1 MDSKRNNWRK
11 PPPSFRIKFL
21 SKWAGSNQN
30 FSCWHV
36 SMNHF
41 HPEQA
46 FISAICGRVNIA
58 KTKQWGKSLTFTLP
72 ARGPFLLLLLWFWFK
87 WQPPC
92 KCTTWALSQELLLE
106 VKKEKGR
113 TLIETP
119 NKKEVDKIVGPFLLK
134 GRRDGFVHLSFP
146 VVPSIS
152 PHPPV
157 GGYIF
162 ICLAQ

>member
-1 MDSKRNNWRK
+1 MAPFCSSSFDSD
-11 PPPSFRIKFL
+11 L
-21 SKWAGSNQN
+21 SDS
-30 FSCWHV
+30 
-36 SMNHF
+36 
-41 HPEQA
+41 
-46 FISAICGRVNIA
+46 
-58 KTKQWGKSLTFTLP
+58 
-72 ARGPFLLLLLWFWFK
+72 
-87 WQPPC
+87 PPC
-92 KCTTWALSQELLLE
+92 KCAAWALSQDLLLE

-113 TLIETP
+113 TLIETA

-134 GRRDGFVHLSFP
+134 GCRDGFVHLSFP